1 MVIAA
6 NFVMPTKQTKKDEK
20 KGAAQT
26 NVKKENED

>member
-6 NFVMPTKQTKKDEK
+6 NFVMPKQTKKDDK
-20 KGAAQT
+20 KAAAQT